1 MLHSR
6 TITLIAL
13 GCSLAALLVVTAVA
27 VYFPDFQWWAV
38 GSAVALFPIAAF
50 ARWFSWHGRGET
62 PFQFLHA
69 FKDAP
74 AGLLLLDLGGRV
86 KWANRCIEE
95 ILDQSLDEITDQ
107 AFADLLAGEAWE
119 TVQSQR
125 QQLLKG
131 GRIDLEGHMVTAGG
145 RAIWT
150 RAYANLVRSAS
161 GKPQF
166 IVVQVLDLSATRN
179 AESLAI
185 LSEARLHRTLQ
196 PP

>member
-13 GCSLAALLVVTAVA
+13 GCSLAALLVMAAVA
-27 VYFPDFQWWAV
+27 VYFPDFQWWAA

-50 ARWFSWHGRGET
+50 AGWLHWHRRGET

-119 TVQSQR
+119 TVAKKGFDDSRLFAAYLNTLKWNCVTSTDPRLFQSPFQ
-125 QQLLKG
+125 
-131 GRIDLEGHMVTAGG
+131 AGI
-145 RAIWT
+145 RLD
-150 RAYANLVRSAS
+150 AY
-161 GKPQF
+161 
-166 IVVQVLDLSATRN
+166 
-179 AESLAI
+179 
-185 LSEARLHRTLQ
+185 
-196 PP
+196 